1 MLNRLTTNGTSYA
14 LRLIEHILLSLISS
28 RNLAQK
34 VLSAPPAALIDLSLW
49 VEAIWRLLRILTR
62 VMLGQVPLVEFTLP
76 HWSAILVLILPLN
89 LLSGINT

>member
-1 MLNRLTTNGTSYA
+1 MLNRLTTNGTSYT

-34 VLSAPPAALIDLSLW
+34 VLSAPSAALIDLSLW

-62 VMLGQVPLVEFTLP
+62 VVLGQVPLVEFTFP
-76 HWSAILVLILPLN
+76 HWRAILVLILPLN
-89 LLSGINT
+89 LLSGIYT

>member
-34 VLSAPPAALIDLSLW
+34 VLSAPSAALIDLSLW
-49 VEAIWRLLRILTR
+49 VEAIWGLLRILT
-62 VMLGQVPLVEFTLP
+62 
-76 HWSAILVLILPLN
+76 
-89 LLSGINT
+89 